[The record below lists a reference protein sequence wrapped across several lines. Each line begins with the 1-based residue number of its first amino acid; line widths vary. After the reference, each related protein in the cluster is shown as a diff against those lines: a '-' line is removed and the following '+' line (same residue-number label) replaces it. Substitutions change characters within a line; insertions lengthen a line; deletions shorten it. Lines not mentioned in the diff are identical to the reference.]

1 MRRAPKIN
9 LNYVRRLPLRD
20 AIAARAVDD
29 PHDLLGFYGNDLV
42 MAEEEGRAVKV
53 TELRELITAI
63 ERVDALVV

>member
-1 MRRAPKIN
+1 MIN
-9 LNYVRRLPLRD
+9 LNYVGRLPPRD
-20 AIAARAVDD
+20 AIARAVDD

-63 ERVDALVV
+63 ERVIDALVV